1 MGLWILLQNC
11 HVAHSFMP
19 TLELLFESISS
30 GEIEVSRGFRMWL
43 TSMPSN
49 VFPHNILTKGIKM
62 TYEPPRGLRNNLLRS
77 YLRVEPAE
85 LEDCKKTKEWKTL
98 LFSLS
103 FFHAILLE
111 RRKYGPLGWNIPYA
125 FTSADLDISKM

>member
-1 MGLWILLQNC
+1 
-11 HVAHSFMP
+11 
-19 TLELLFESISS
+19 
-30 GEIEVSRGFRMWL
+30 
-43 TSMPSN
+43 
-49 VFPHNILTKGIKM
+49 M

-125 FTSADLDISKM
+125 FTSADLDISKMQLKQFLEKYQDIPWDALEYLVAETNYGGRVTDP